1 MNIKGS
7 VALVTG
13 ANRGLGA
20 AFAHALL
27 AEGAATVYGAARSDY
42 ESTEPGLVPVRLDI
56 TDPEQAAALARQ
68 LPDVDLVINNAGVFH
83 GATALGADL
92 ETALRADLETNLFGT
107 LAVSRAFAPVLAAN
121 GGGALVNVL
130 SVASWRSL
138 PGFAAY
144 GASKA
149 AEWSITNALRLEL
162 RANGTLVVGVHAGFI
177 DTDLAAGID
186 APKTSPEEVVGH
198 VLRGIEN
205 GDEEV
210 LVDDV
215 SRMVKAGLSAGLG
228 APAARE
234 GQERSDTPNSSR

>member
-27 AEGAATVYGAARSDY
+27 AEGASTVYGAARSDFQP
-42 ESTEPGLVPVRLDI
+42 TEPGLVPVRLDI
-56 TDPEQAAALARQ
+56 TDAAQVTALAVR
-68 LPDVDLVINNAGVFH
+68 LTDVDIVINNAGVFH
-83 GATALGADL
+83 ASSALGDEL
-92 ETALRADLETNLFGT
+92 EAALRTDLETNVFGT

-130 SVASWRSL
+130 SVASWISL
-138 PGFAAY
+138 PRFAAY

-149 AEWSITNALRLEL
+149 AAWSLTNSLRLEL
-162 RANGTLVVGVHAGFI
+162 RENGTQVLGVHAGYI
-177 DTDLAAGID
+177 DTDMAAD
-186 APKTSPEEVVGH
+186 VDSPKTAPEDVVAR
-198 VLRGIEN
+198 VLQALV
-205 GDEEV
+205 DDAEEV

-215 SRMVKAGLSAGLG
+215 SRVVKGGLSADL
-228 APAARE
+228 ATLYPM
-234 GQERSDTPNSSR
+234 PV